1 MRITVL
7 AVGRVRKA
15 PEQQL
20 FDDYVRRLPW
30 QVELREVEDRGG
42 DDPGRGRR
50 EGERLLKALP
60 EGATL
65 VALDPGGKPLT
76 SEAFARQ
83 LARWRDDGVRDLAFA
98 IGGADGLN
106 EAVLRRAAMKL
117 SFGAMIWPH
126 LLARAMLAEQLF
138 RAHSILTGH
147 PYHRA

>member
-7 AVGRVRKA
+7 AVGRARNG

-30 QVELREVEDRGG
+30 QVAMREVEDRGG
-42 DDPGRGRR
+42 DDSGRAAR

-60 EGATL
+60 DGATL
-65 VALDPGGKPLT
+65 VALDPGGKTLT
-76 SEAFARQ
+76 SEAFAQR
-83 LARWRDDGVRDLAFA
+83 LAGWRDDGVRELAFA
-98 IGGADGLN
+98 IGGADGLDK
-106 EAVLRRAAMKL
+106 AVLTRAAMKL

-138 RAHSILTGH
+138 RANSILTGH
-147 PYHRA
+147 PYHRG

>member
-1 MRITVL
+1 MRITVV
-7 AVGRVRKA
+7 AVGRARKG

-30 QVELREVEDRGG
+30 PVELRGVEDRGG
-42 DDPGRGRR
+42 DGAGRGKR

-60 EGATL
+60 DGATL
-65 VALDPGGKPLT
+65 VALDPGGKALS
-76 SEAFARQ
+76 SEAFARA
-83 LARWRDDGVRDLAFA
+83 LAAWRDDGVRELAFA
-98 IGGADGLN
+98 IGGADGLDQ
-106 EAVLRRAAMKL
+106 AVLARAAMKL
-117 SFGAMIWPH
+117 SLGAMIWPH